1 MKLKKRERFVFD
13 PKYDEYKKSTP
24 LKRVFNHVDT
34 PNQKIRQLLA
44 GGEVELEKENLEE
57 FESLGVQVQPVK
69 KQPKKKVK
77 KEEK

>member
-1 MKLKKRERFVFD
+1 MK
-13 PKYDEYKKSTP
+13 YKHIKGLQLQKPSY
-24 LKRVFNHVDT
+24 LNT

-44 GGEVELEKENLEE
+44 GKEVELEKENLEE

-69 KQPKKKVK
+69 KEQPKKKVK

>member
-1 MKLKKRERFVFD
+1 MK
-13 PKYDEYKKSTP
+13 YKHIKGLQLQKPSY
-24 LKRVFNHVDT
+24 LSI
-34 PNQKIRQLLA
+34 PNQKIRELLA

-69 KQPKKKVK
+69 KQKPKK

>member
-1 MKLKKRERFVFD
+1 MKYKHIKGLQLQKPSYLK
-13 PKYDEYKKSTP
+13 
-24 LKRVFNHVDT
+24 T
-34 PNQKIRQLLA
+34 PNQKIRELLA
-44 GGEVELEKENLEE
+44 GKEVELEKENLEE